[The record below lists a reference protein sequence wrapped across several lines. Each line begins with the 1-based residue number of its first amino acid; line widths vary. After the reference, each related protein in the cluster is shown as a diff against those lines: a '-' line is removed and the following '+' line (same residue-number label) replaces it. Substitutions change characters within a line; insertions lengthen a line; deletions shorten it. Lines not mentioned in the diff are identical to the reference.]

1 MYCELE
7 RVAFKMEGHWFDEV
21 NLRNYETNKRKDE
34 EERLSEI
41 KWGIKCSKYKEEICK
56 TLHSFSFLN
65 LLLTNNICTQKG
77 HYKTAIPWKGKEIWF

>member
-21 NLRNYETNKRKDE
+21 NLRNYEKKKRKDE

-41 KWGIKCSKYKEEICK
+41 KWGVKM
-56 TLHSFSFLN
+56 F
-65 LLLTNNICTQKG
+65 
-77 HYKTAIPWKGKEIWF
+77 